1 MVKNYIPQFL
11 FILICLPLV
20 FYAQEVKIFT
30 LKDFD
35 LKDSVKTC
43 LVSTS
48 YGKEEYD
55 FDRKGVL
62 TKSVTRYNE
71 ADYDV
76 VYYKYQND
84 ELIEKRSESYRNNI
98 FDPSTSIAH
107 FYKLDT
113 LNNVKVTEKIVSYE
127 EEFLDQYV
135 YYYDDKGDLVKIIR
149 TNNDGIDET
158 LIEYKKYKGE
168 YTVTYLI
175 NNEPLKSIRT
185 SQLKK
190 KNGTV
195 QKIVLTKEYLKGEA
209 NKAFEEVF
217 NEKGLLVAQQEF
229 EYNVAEKTFVPT
241 KRTTYTYDD
250 NDMLVGEAS
259 KNGDEVMK
267 KEYVY
272 QYDREGEGNWIK
284 QIVRPEN
291 TYKTRKITY
300 YVPEVVEK
308 E

>member
-1 MVKNYIPQFL
+1 MVKNYITQFL

-107 FYKLDT
+107 FYKLDI

>member
-1 MVKNYIPQFL
+1 MVKNYIPRFL
-11 FILICLPLV
+11 FILICLP
-20 FYAQEVKIFT
+20 FITYAQEVKIFN
-30 LKDFD
+30 LGDFD

-55 FDRKGVL
+55 FNKKGVL
-62 TKSVTRYNE
+62 TKSVTRYKDSE
-71 ADYDV
+71 YDV
-76 VYYKYQND
+76 VYYKYLND
-84 ELIEKRSESYRNNI
+84 ELTEKRSESYRNNV
-98 FDPSTSIAH
+98 FDPTTSIAH
-107 FYKLDT
+107 FYKLDS
-113 LNNVKVTEKIVSYE
+113 LSNLKITEKIISYE

-135 YYYDDKGDLVKIIR
+135 YHYDDKGDLFKIVR

-195 QKIVLTKEYLKGEA
+195 QKVVLTKEYLKGEA

-217 NEKGLLVAQQEF
+217 NKKGLLVAQQEF
-229 EYNVAEKTFVPT
+229 DYNSSEKTFVPT
-241 KRTTYTYDD
+241 KRTTYNYDE
-250 NDMLVGEAS
+250 NEMLVGEVS
-259 KNGDEVMK
+259 KNGDEMTT
-267 KEYVY
+267 KEYIY

-300 YVPEVVEK
+300 YSEEVVAK

>member
-55 FDRKGVL
+55 FNRKGVL

-113 LNNVKVTEKIVSYE
+113 LNNVEVTEKIVSYE

-135 YYYDDKGDLVKIIR
+135 YHYDDKGDLVKIIR

-195 QKIVLTKEYLKGEA
+195 QKVVLTKEYLKGEA

-229 EYNVAEKTFVPT
+229 EYNIAEKTFVPT
-241 KRTTYTYDD
+241 KRTIYTYDD

-300 YVPEVVEK
+300 YVPEVMEK

>member
-55 FDRKGVL
+55 FNRKGVL

-135 YYYDDKGDLVKIIR
+135 YHYDDKGDLVKIIR

-229 EYNVAEKTFVPT
+229 EYNIAEKTFVPT

>member
-55 FDRKGVL
+55 FNRKGVL

-113 LNNVKVTEKIVSYE
+113 LNNIKVTEKIVSYE

-135 YYYDDKGDLVKIIR
+135 YHYDDKGDLVKIIR

-229 EYNVAEKTFVPT
+229 EYNIAEKTFVPT

-250 NDMLVGEAS
+250 NDMLVGEAY

-300 YVPEVVEK
+300 YAPEIVEK

>member
-55 FDRKGVL
+55 FNRKGVL

-76 VYYKYQND
+76 VFYKYQND

-135 YYYDDKGDLVKIIR
+135 YHYDDKGDLVKIIR

-229 EYNVAEKTFVPT
+229 EYNIAEKTFVPT

>member
-135 YYYDDKGDLVKIIR
+135 YHYDDKGDLVKIIR

>member
-55 FDRKGVL
+55 FNLKGVL

-84 ELIEKRSESYRNNI
+84 ELIEKRSESYRNNT

-135 YYYDDKGDLVKIIR
+135 YHYDDKGDLVKIIR

-185 SQLKK
+185 SQVNK

-229 EYNVAEKTFVPT
+229 EYNIAEKTFVPT

-308 E
+308 

>member
-11 FILICLPLV
+11 FILLCLPLV

-55 FDRKGVL
+55 FNRKGVL

-71 ADYDV
+71 VDYDV

-135 YYYDDKGDLVKIIR
+135 YHYDDKGDLVKIIR

-195 QKIVLTKEYLKGEA
+195 QKVVLTKEYLKGEA

-229 EYNVAEKTFVPT
+229 EYNIAEKTFVPT

>member
-1 MVKNYIPQFL
+1 MVKNYITQFL

>member
-11 FILICLPLV
+11 FILLCLPLV

-55 FDRKGVL
+55 FNRKGVL

-71 ADYDV
+71 VDYDV

-135 YYYDDKGDLVKIIR
+135 YHYDDKGDLVKIIR

-229 EYNVAEKTFVPT
+229 EYNIAEKTFVPT